1 MPRGSN
7 MEDYTIAKINKEW
20 KSYNTNRT
28 NWPIEIEKYFF
39 YSTQFYREKMY
50 IPENILKS
58 LLATSNTKNIFE
70 EIFERLLKYHKEY
83 LFTRDS
89 IINVLELYFEFVKSN
104 SMEFDLNYDGI
115 NFNFINKKEYGIK
128 DCLLTNKPIFSQDM
142 DLNIVSSYE
151 KIIELI
157 RNGEIRDRYGLIE
170 FSLYTLIELFKN
182 TKISPQINN
191 HLILKK
197 YDLINILEF
206 ENYIFKD
213 YLKSFE

>member
-182 TKISPQINN
+182 TKISLQINN
-191 HLILKK
+191 HVILKK